1 MKKTLYILALSL
13 IFSPYVY
20 AEDINLTADQ
30 KVEWHQNDQKMI
42 AIGNAI
48 ASKKDLSIRAD
59 KMTGY
64 YSNYRVDGQNK
75 SGIKNVHAVGGVI
88 MKSPRANGFGDTM
101 DYDVEADIMI
111 LKGHPAKIKTDKET
125 ITATESITYYP
136 SKQQAVALGD
146 VVASDK
152 DNKIYS
158 QKMISYFEKNA
169 AGNLEMKRVE
179 IFDNVK
185 IVTKDANV
193 TAEKGVYL
201 PQSGKVKLFNNVV
214 IDQKGNILKGD
225 MAETNLNTGVSTLV
239 AKKSAGKRV
248 TGVFKEKKKDDPKQ
262 TSKSKE

>member
-1 MKKTLYILALSL
+1 MKKIFYTLTLSL
-13 IFSPYVY
+13 LFSTNIY
-20 AEDINLTADQ
+20 AEDINLTADE
-30 KVEWHQNDQKMI
+30 KVEWHQNEQKMI
-42 AIGNAI
+42 AIGNAV
-48 ASKKDLSIRAD
+48 ASKQDLSIRAD

-64 YSNYRVDGQNK
+64 YSNYRVNGQNK
-75 SGIKNVHAVGGVI
+75 SGIKNVHAVGDVI
-88 MKSPRANGFGDTM
+88 MKSPNADGFGNTM
-101 DYDVEADIMI
+101 DYDVEADTMV
-111 LKGHPAKIKTDKET
+111 LKGNPAKIKTDKET

-146 VVASDK
+146 VIASDK

-201 PQSGKVKLFNNVV
+201 PKTGKVKLFNDVV

-225 MAETNLNTGVSTLV
+225 MAETNLNTGISTLI
-239 AKKSAGKRV
+239 AKKSSGRRV
-248 TGVFKEKKKDDPKQ
+248 TGVFKEKEKD
-262 TSKSKE
+262 TKSSETKE

>member
-1 MKKTLYILALSL
+1 MKKMLYILALSL
-13 IFSPYVY
+13 VFSSTGQ
-20 AEDINLTADQ
+20 AEDINLTADE

-64 YSNYRVDGQNK
+64 YFSSRVNGQNK
-75 SGIKNVHAVGGVI
+75 SGIKNVHAVGAVV
-88 MKSPRANGFGDTM
+88 MKSPNANGFGDTM
-101 DYDVEADIMI
+101 DYDVEADTMI
-111 LKGHPAKIKTDKET
+111 LKGNPAQIKTDKET

-146 VVASDK
+146 VIASDN

-169 AGNLEMKRVE
+169 TGNLEMKRVE

-201 PQSGKVKLFNNVV
+201 PQTGKVKLFNNVV

-225 MAETNLNTGVSTLV
+225 MAETNLNTGISTLI
-239 AKKSAGKRV
+239 AKKSAGRRV
-248 TGVFKEKKKDDPKQ
+248 TGVFKEKEKDAKP
-262 TSKSKE
+262 SKTKE